1 MVRMVMCEEFLYV
14 LEMMVMVGVVC
25 EGGCVVR
32 MMVCVRDDSDGWSG
46 LQGCLCGGPGSES

>member
-25 EGGCVVR
+25 EGGCAVR

-46 LQGCLCGGPGSES
+46 V